1 MTISRQS
8 KSPLAYADASSA
20 SERVVRDVGPTLGI
34 ARYITE
40 HGEPPPLGQI
50 YEFAVFVQEDGADI
64 LPLAGT
70 VVTTPEIIRKARRFL
85 RRRPRASSRFWFMR
99 RGRFFVCLD
108 DNSSGTAKPWRT
120 TLDELRRLLAT
131 SRDMYDEA
139 ERHPDGSWLQP
150 YLYSHW
156 LPMLPRTEAPEFYRG
171 FAHGSRIAI
180 QVHIDLF
187 RNLYT
192 DDLVLLFDVYLAM
205 GAESARRY
213 LLTVDSMTAKPEPEN
228 LSDQLGFPLRLRTA
242 HVIRPVQFS
251 RQDAEALIA
260 CHDPVR
266 IARLA
271 GEESKTAH
279 GYLFFSDGEPVDYYR
294 GAAAALTFFR
304 RTVDR
309 FLQEIITDP
318 PPFLPA
324 FSSGLETIAV
334 VACHCWARRAP
345 Q

>member
-1 MTISRQS
+1 
-8 KSPLAYADASSA
+8 
-20 SERVVRDVGPTLGI
+20 
-34 ARYITE
+34 
-40 HGEPPPLGQI
+40 
-50 YEFAVFVQEDGADI
+50 
-64 LPLAGT
+64 
-70 VVTTPEIIRKARRFL
+70 VVTTIPVL
-85 RRRPRASSRFWFMR
+85 SLAS
-99 RGRFFVCLD
+99 
-108 DNSSGTAKPWRT
+108 
-120 TLDELRRLLAT
+120 LA
-131 SRDMYDEA
+131 A
-139 ERHPDGSWLQP
+139 
-150 YLYSHW
+150 
-156 LPMLPRTEAPEFYRG
+156 RTEAPEFYRG

-213 LLTVDSMTAKPEPEN
+213 LLTVDSMTTEPELKSVN
-228 LSDQLGFPLRLRTA
+228 DQLGFPARLRTA
-242 HVIRPVQFS
+242 HLIRPVQFS

-271 GEESKTAH
+271 GEESNSAS
-279 GYLFFSDGEPVDYYR
+279 GYLFFSDVEPVDFYR
-294 GAAAALTFFR
+294 GAAASLLFYR

-318 PPFLPA
+318 PGFLPV
-324 FSSGLETIAV
+324 FSAGLETIAV